1 MRTLALLPLVAI
13 VSCSS
18 VGSRAPSPDAR
29 AQFERI
35 QSLAGEWVAVEGGD
49 APVGS
54 IVRYEVTSAGTAV
67 LETLFAGEPHE
78 MRTMYFLDGGELVL
92 VHYCAAGNQ
101 PRMRAAPGPDSST
114 IHFDFDGGSNVDLE
128 KGMHM
133 HAATLHVVSPARL
146 ESEWTHWADGKP
158 GGSVRFVLARS
169 WQ

>member
-1 MRTLALLPLVAI
+1 MRHLVLLPLVALA
-13 VSCSS
+13 SCTS
-18 VGSRAPSPDAR
+18 VGPRAPSPDAR

-49 APVGS
+49 APVGAL
-54 IVRYEVTSAGTAV
+54 VRYEVTSAGTAV

-101 PRMRAAPGPDSST
+101 PRMRAEPGTDTST
-114 IHFDFDGGSNVDLE
+114 IRFDFDGGTNVDLD
-128 KGMHM
+128 KGLHM
-133 HAATLHVVSPARL
+133 HNATIRIVSPARL
-146 ESEWTHWADGKP
+146 ESEWTHWVDGKP

-169 WQ
+169 WR